1 MYIRYKIEP
10 SFTQDGLNFQHAIKK
25 ESEKSDSLYCLGF
38 NIVGELN
45 IVQMANIPA
54 TQLKEVP
61 MKLLCQGLDFIEV
74 DRPALEVGDKEWMG
88 FEIIQEAPIMINGVW
103 KYKIKRNDN

>member
-10 SFTQDGLNFQHAIKK
+10 PFTQNGLNFQHALKK

-38 NIVGELN
+38 NIGGGASISIIN
-45 IVQMANIPA
+45 NIPA

-88 FEIIQEAPIMINGVW
+88 FEIIQEAPIMVNGIW